1 MFIFVP
7 LFSDFSADV
16 TSHIPNMDKLEKG
29 ALVSPSTSLEDLQSR
44 KLFDDDT
51 ADTNTAGIKV

>member
-1 MFIFVP
+1 
-7 LFSDFSADV
+7 
-16 TSHIPNMDKLEKG
+16 MDKLEKG